1 MAIQQ
6 VSRITVR
13 KGLAEDLPQPL
24 AGAELG
30 WATDQRRL
38 YVGNG
43 ALADGAP
50 VVGNTEILTEFS
62 DLFEYAS
69 AYTYEGAAA
78 GYVVQT
84 GATSGSPISQSL
96 QRRLDSYAIVTDF
109 GATGDGLTDD
119 TAAIN
124 RALFQLYCVQ
134 NNAAMR
140 RSLFFPAGEY
150 IVTDTILIPAYASL
164 YGEGSDSSI
173 IKFLVLPWAANTAYA
188 QGVLVKDEDPMTAV
202 ISYYRSKIP
211 VPTTGIPLSNTTYWD
226 PTTLPT
232 YVARTTDS
240 QQQIGANIGVGGATP
255 PTRISISRMAF
266 RTEEAVTGGHDVLLF
281 ENVDN
286 ASLQECSLQGPLA
299 TADLD
304 VATNDLAG
312 ARFASTASLP
322 CESITLDRCTFTGLT
337 YGINTEYLTKG
348 VTVRDS
354 YFRTLYQGVILGSNS
369 VILGGP
375 SGFRIMGSTF
385 DLVYAEGVI
394 INNCSLNGTAY
405 NTFLDVGNKFA
416 GSTPLDPAQA
426 SPVLSINAD
435 NNVSVGDVFAR
446 TDLQAAGSQP
456 RIYLF
461 DDSTTPR
468 TVPASIAFT
477 NGRTMQ
483 LGAYTRQSGLQ
494 QEIADGTTVALFT
507 IDTSAGPAG
516 LPFGNPESFA
526 VDYTMIRDTAI
537 SRAVRRGRFTVV
549 SSDSGDSALAAPLT
563 WEDEFTENSQVDMT
577 LAVTEISGDVTV
589 SVSSSATGEDG
600 RIYYS
605 LVYLA

>member
-38 YVGNG
+38 YIGNG

-62 DLFEYAS
+62 DLFEYTS
-69 AYTYEGAAA
+69 AYIYQGAAA

-84 GATSGSPISQSL
+84 GATSGSPVSQSL
-96 QRRLDSYAIVTDF
+96 QSRLDSYAIVTDF
-109 GATGDGLTDD
+109 GATGNGVTDD

-134 NNAAMR
+134 NNPAMR

-150 IVTDTILIPAYASL
+150 IVTDTILIPPYARL

-173 IKFLVLPWAANTAYA
+173 IKFSVLPWAANTAYA
-188 QGVLVKDEDPMTAV
+188 QAGILVED
-202 ISYYRSKIP
+202 SGNYYRSKIP
-211 VPTTGIPLSNTTYWD
+211 VPASGILLTNATYWD

-232 YVARTTDS
+232 YVARTVDS
-240 QQQIGANIGVGGATP
+240 QQQTGVNIGNGGATP

-266 RTEEAVTGGHDVLLF
+266 RTEEAVTGGHDVFLF
-281 ENVDN
+281 ERVNN
-286 ASLQECSLQGPLA
+286 TSLQECSLQGPLA
-299 TADLD
+299 QADLD

-322 CESITLDRCTFTGLT
+322 CESITLDRCTFSGLT
-337 YGINTEYLTKG
+337 YGINTATLTKG
-348 VTVRDS
+348 VIVRDG
-354 YFRTLYQGVILGSNS
+354 FFQTLYQGVVLGGT

-375 SGFRIMGSTF
+375 TGFRLIGNTF
-385 DLVYAEGVI
+385 DQIYAEGVI
-394 INNCSLNGTAY
+394 IDGCSLNGTAY
-405 NTFLDVGNKFA
+405 NTFLGVGNQFSA
-416 GSTPLDPAQA
+416 TPQTVGTS
-426 SPVLSINAD
+426 SPVISINAD

-446 TDLQAAGSQP
+446 TDAQAAATNP
-456 RIYLF
+456 RIFLF
-461 DDSTTPR
+461 DSSATPQ

-477 NGRTMQ
+477 NGRTIQM
-483 LGAYTRQSGLQ
+483 GAYTRQSGLQ
-494 QEIADGTTVALFT
+494 VEITDGTTVDLFT
-507 IDTSAGPAG
+507 IDTAAG
-516 LPFGNPESFA
+516 LANGGPQAFQ
-526 VDYTMIRDTAI
+526 VDYTMIRDTATG
-537 SRAVRRGRFTVV
+537 RAVRTGCLTVV
-549 SSDSGDSALAAPLT
+549 SSDTGDSAAAAPLT
-563 WEDEFTENSQVDMT
+563 WQDDFTENEQVDMT
-577 LAVTEISGDVTV
+577 LIVTESSGEVTV
-589 SVSSSATGEDG
+589 SVTSSATGEDG

-605 LVYLA
+605 VNYLA

>member
-38 YVGNG
+38 YIGNG

-62 DLFEYAS
+62 DLFEYSS
-69 AYTYEGAAA
+69 AYVYQGAAA

-84 GATSGSPISQSL
+84 GATSGSPVSQSL
-96 QRRLDSYAIVTDF
+96 QSRLDSYAIVTDF
-109 GATGDGLTDD
+109 GATGDGVTDD

-134 NNAAMR
+134 NNPAIR

-150 IVTDTILIPAYASL
+150 IVTDTILIPPFARL

-173 IKFLVLPWAANTAYA
+173 IKFSVLPWAADTAYDQA
-188 QGVLVKDEDPMTAV
+188 GILVEDSG
-202 ISYYRSKIP
+202 SYYRSKIP
-211 VPTTGIPLSNTTYWD
+211 VPATGILFSNTTYWD
-226 PTTLPT
+226 PTTLPA
-232 YVARTTDS
+232 YVARTADS
-240 QQQIGANIGVGGATP
+240 QQQTGVNIGNGGATP
-255 PTRISISRMAF
+255 PTRISISYMAF
-266 RTEEAVTGGHDVLLF
+266 RTDEAVAGGHDVFLF

-286 ASLQECSLQGPLA
+286 TSLQECSLQGPLVQSN
-299 TADLD
+299 LD

-312 ARFASTASLP
+312 VRFASTASRP
-322 CESITLDRCTFTGLT
+322 CESITMDRCTFSGLT
-337 YGINTEYLTKG
+337 YGINTATLTKG
-348 VTVRDS
+348 VIVRDGS
-354 YFRTLYQGVILGSNS
+354 FQNLYRGVVLGGNS

-375 SGFRIMGSTF
+375 TGLRLMGNTF
-385 DLVYAEGVI
+385 DLVYSEGVI
-394 INNCSLNGTAY
+394 IDNCSLNGTAY
-405 NTFLDVGNKFA
+405 NTFFDVGNKFA
-416 GSTPLDPAQA
+416 GSTPFDPAQA
-426 SPVLSINAD
+426 FPVLSINAD

-446 TDLQAAGSQP
+446 TDAQASASQP

-461 DDSTTPR
+461 DDSTTPK

-494 QEIADGTTVALFT
+494 QEIADGTTATLFT
-507 IDTSAGPAG
+507 IDTTSGPDP
-516 LPFGNPESFA
+516 LPVGNPESFA
-526 VDYTMIRDTAI
+526 VDYTMIRDTAT
-537 SRAVRRGRFTVV
+537 SRAVRTGRLTVV
-549 SSDSGDSALAAPLT
+549 SSDLGDSSLPNPLT
-563 WEDEFTENSQVDMT
+563 WQDDFTENSQVDMT
-577 LAVTEISGDVTV
+577 LVVTELSGVVTV

>member
-1 MAIQQ
+1 VAIQQ

-38 YVGNG
+38 YIGNG

-62 DLFEYAS
+62 DLFEYSS
-69 AYTYEGAAA
+69 AYTYQGDAA

-84 GATSGSPISQSL
+84 GETSGTPISQSL
-96 QRRLDSYAIVTDF
+96 QSRLDSYAIVTDF
-109 GATGDGLTDD
+109 GARGDGVTDD
-119 TAAIN
+119 TSAIN

-134 NNAAMR
+134 NNAQVR

-150 IVTDTILIPAYASL
+150 IVTDTILIPPYARL
-164 YGEGSDSSI
+164 YGEGRDSSI
-173 IKFLVLPWAANTAYA
+173 IKFSVLPWAANTAYNQA
-188 QGVLVKDEDPMTAV
+188 GILVED
-202 ISYYRSKIP
+202 SGNYYRSRIP
-211 VPTTGIPLSNTTYWD
+211 VPATGIPISNTTYWD
-226 PTTLPT
+226 PTTLPA
-232 YVARTTDS
+232 YVARTADS
-240 QQQIGANIGVGGATP
+240 QQQTGANIGVGGATP
-255 PTRISISRMAF
+255 PQKISVSNLAF
-266 RTEEAVTGGHDVLLF
+266 RTEEAVTGGHDVFLF
-281 ENVDN
+281 ESV
-286 ASLQECSLQGPLA
+286 SEISVQECSFQGPLT
-299 TADLD
+299 TANLD
-304 VATNDLAG
+304 AATNDLAG
-312 ARFASTASLP
+312 ARFVSTASLP
-322 CESITLDRCTFTGLT
+322 CESITLDRCSFTGLT
-337 YGINTEYLTKG
+337 YGVNTQYLTKG
-348 VTVRDS
+348 VTVRDGD
-354 YFRTLYQGVILGSNS
+354 FRTLYQGVILGGT
-369 VILGGP
+369 VVLGGP
-375 SGFRIMGSTF
+375 QGFRIVGNTF
-385 DLVYAEGVI
+385 DEIYAEGVV
-394 INNCSLNGTAY
+394 INTCSLNGTAY

-416 GSTPLDPAQA
+416 GSTPFDPAQA

-446 TDLQAAGSQP
+446 TDAQAAGSQP
-456 RIYLF
+456 RVYLF
-461 DDSTTPR
+461 DESTTPR

-507 IDTSAGPAG
+507 IDTSAGPQG

-526 VDYTMIRDTAI
+526 VDYTMIRDTAT
-537 SRAVRRGRFTVV
+537 SRAVRTGRLTVV
-549 SSDSGDSALAAPLT
+549 SSDTSDSSIPNPLT
-563 WEDEFTENSQVDMT
+563 WQDEFTENSQVDMT
-577 LAVTEISGDVTV
+577 LVVAEVSGDVTV

-605 LVYLA
+605 LNYLA

>member
-38 YVGNG
+38 YIGNG

-69 AYTYEGAAA
+69 AYVYQGAAA

-84 GATSGSPISQSL
+84 GATSGSPVSQSL
-96 QRRLDSYAIVTDF
+96 QSRLDSYAIVTDF
-109 GATGDGLTDD
+109 GATGDGVTDD

-134 NNAAMR
+134 NNPAIR

-150 IVTDTILIPAYASL
+150 IVTDTILIPPFARL

-173 IKFLVLPWAANTAYA
+173 IKFSVLPWAADTAYDQA
-188 QGVLVKDEDPMTAV
+188 GILVEDSG
-202 ISYYRSKIP
+202 SYYRSKIP
-211 VPTTGIPLSNTTYWD
+211 VPATGILFSNTTYWD
-226 PTTLPT
+226 PTTLPA
-232 YVARTTDS
+232 YVARTADS
-240 QQQIGANIGVGGATP
+240 QQQTGVNIGNGGATP
-255 PTRISISRMAF
+255 PTRISISYMAF
-266 RTEEAVTGGHDVLLF
+266 RTDEAVAGGHDVFLF

-286 ASLQECSLQGPLA
+286 TSLQECSLQGPLVQSN
-299 TADLD
+299 LD

-312 ARFASTASLP
+312 VRFASTASRP
-322 CESITLDRCTFTGLT
+322 CESITMDRCTFSGLT
-337 YGINTEYLTKG
+337 YGINTATLTKG
-348 VTVRDS
+348 VIVRDGS
-354 YFRTLYQGVILGSNS
+354 FQNLYRGVVLGGNS

-375 SGFRIMGSTF
+375 TGLRLMGNTF
-385 DLVYAEGVI
+385 DLVYSEGVI
-394 INNCSLNGTAY
+394 IDNCSLNGTAY
-405 NTFLDVGNKFA
+405 NTFFDVGNKFA
-416 GSTPLDPAQA
+416 GSTPFDHAQA
-426 SPVLSINAD
+426 FAVLAINAD

-446 TDLQAAGSQP
+446 TDAQASASQP

-461 DDSTTPR
+461 DDSTTPK

-477 NGRTMQ
+477 NGRTIQ

-494 QEIADGTTVALFT
+494 QEIADGTTATLFT
-507 IDTSAGPAG
+507 IDTTSGPDP
-516 LPFGNPESFA
+516 LPVGNPESFA
-526 VDYTMIRDTAI
+526 VDYTMIRDTAT
-537 SRAVRRGRFTVV
+537 SRAVRTGRLTVV
-549 SSDSGDSALAAPLT
+549 SSDLGDSSLPNPLT
-563 WEDEFTENSQVDMT
+563 WQDDFTENSQVDMT
-577 LAVTEISGDVTV
+577 LVVTELSGVVTV

>member
-38 YVGNG
+38 YIGNG

-62 DLFEYAS
+62 DLFAYSS

-78 GYVVQT
+78 GYTVQT
-84 GATSGSPISQSL
+84 GATSGAPVSQSL
-96 QRRLDSYAIVTDF
+96 QSRLDSYAIITEF
-109 GATGDGLTDD
+109 GAVGDGVTDD

-134 NNAAMR
+134 SNPAIR

-150 IVTDTILIPAYASL
+150 IVTDTILIPPYARL
-164 YGEGSDSSI
+164 YGEGSNSSI
-173 IKFLVLPWAANTAYA
+173 IKFSVLPWAANTAYPQA
-188 QGVLVKDEDPMTAV
+188 GVLVV
-202 ISYYRSKIP
+202 NSGNYYRSKIP
-211 VPTTGIPLSNTTYWD
+211 VPATGIQVSDTTYWD
-226 PTTLPT
+226 PTTLPE

-240 QQQIGANIGVGGATP
+240 QQQTGVNIGVNGATA
-255 PTRISISRMAF
+255 PTRISISNMAF
-266 RTEEAVTGGHDVLLF
+266 GTEETVAGGHDVFLF
-281 ENVDN
+281 ENVSN
-286 ASLQECSLQGPLA
+286 TSVQECSFQGVL
-299 TADLD
+299 TQVNLD
-304 VATNDLAG
+304 SAGNDLAG
-312 ARFASTASLP
+312 VRFSSTSSLP
-322 CESITLDRCTFTGLT
+322 CESITLDRCSFTGLT

-348 VTVRDS
+348 VTVRDG
-354 YFRTLYQGVILGSNS
+354 YFGTLYQGVILGGT
-369 VILGGP
+369 VVLGGP
-375 SGFRIMGSTF
+375 TGFRIIGNTF
-385 DLVYAEGVI
+385 DDIYAQGVVI
-394 INNCSLNGTAY
+394 DACSLNGTAY
-405 NTFLDVGNKFA
+405 NTFLGVGNQFSVIPQTVGTSSA
-416 GSTPLDPAQA
+416 
-426 SPVLSINAD
+426 VISINAD

-446 TDLQAAGSQP
+446 TDTQARDTNP

-461 DDSTTPR
+461 NTDTTPQS
-468 TVPASIAFT
+468 VPTSIAFT

-494 QEIADGTTVALFT
+494 QEIPDGTTVQLFT
-507 IDTSAGPAG
+507 INTAAG
-516 LPFGNPESFA
+516 LANGGPQSFA
-526 VDYTMIRDTAI
+526 IDYTMIRDV
-537 SRAVRRGRFTVV
+537 SQAVRTGRLTVV
-549 SSDSGDSALAAPLT
+549 STDVGDSSIPNPLT
-563 WEDEFTENSQVDMT
+563 WQDDFVENSQTDMN
-577 LAVTEISGDVTV
+577 LSIVESSGIVTV

>member
-38 YVGNG
+38 YIGNG

-62 DLFEYAS
+62 DLFEYS
-69 AYTYEGAAA
+69 SVYVYQGAAA

-84 GATSGSPISQSL
+84 GATSGSPVSQSL
-96 QRRLDSYAIVTDF
+96 QSRLDSYAIVTDF
-109 GATGDGLTDD
+109 GATGDGVTDD

-134 NNAAMR
+134 NNPAMR

-150 IVTDTILIPAYASL
+150 IVTDTILIPPYACL

-173 IKFLVLPWAANTAYA
+173 IKFSVLPWAANTAYNQA
-188 QGVLVKDEDPMTAV
+188 GILVED
-202 ISYYRSKIP
+202 SGNYYRSKIP
-211 VPTTGIPLSNTTYWD
+211 VPATGILLSNATYWD

-232 YVARTTDS
+232 YVARTADS
-240 QQQIGANIGVGGATP
+240 QQQIGANIGVGGARP

-266 RTEEAVTGGHDVLLF
+266 RTEEAVTGGHDVFLF
-281 ENVDN
+281 ENVN
-286 ASLQECSLQGPLA
+286 NTTLQECSLQGPLT

-322 CESITLDRCTFTGLT
+322 CTSITLDRCTFFGLT
-337 YGINTEYLTKG
+337 YGINTATLTKG
-348 VTVRDS
+348 VIVRDG
-354 YFRTLYQGVILGSNS
+354 FFQTLYQGVILGGT
-369 VILGGP
+369 VVLGGP
-375 SGFRIMGSTF
+375 QGFRIVGNTF
-385 DLVYAEGVI
+385 DEIYAEGVI
-394 INNCSLNGTAY
+394 IDGCSLNGTAY
-405 NTFLDVGNKFA
+405 NICLGVGNQFSA
-416 GSTPLDPAQA
+416 TPQSFGTS
-426 SPVLSINAD
+426 SPVISINAD
-435 NNVSVGDVFAR
+435 NNVSVGDVFSR
-446 TDLQAAGSQP
+446 TDAQAAATNP
-456 RIYLF
+456 RISLF
-461 DDSTTPR
+461 DSSTTPQA
-468 TVPASIAFT
+468 VPASIAFT
-477 NGRTMQ
+477 NGRTIQ

-494 QEIADGTTVALFT
+494 VEIPDGTTVSIFT
-507 IDTSAGPAG
+507 IDTAAG
-516 LPFGNPESFA
+516 LANGGPQSFA
-526 VDYTMIRDTAI
+526 IDYTMIRDTPVG
-537 SRAVRRGRFTVV
+537 RAVRTGRLTVV
-549 SSDSGDSALAAPLT
+549 SSDISDSSLPLPLT
-563 WEDEFTENSQVDMT
+563 WQDDFTENSQVDMT
-577 LAVTEISGDVTV
+577 LVVTEVSGDVTV
-589 SVSSSATGEDG
+589 SVTSSATGEDG

>member
-30 WATDQRRL
+30 WTTDQRKL
-38 YVGNG
+38 YIGNG

-62 DLFEYAS
+62 DLFEYSS
-69 AYTYEGAAA
+69 AYVYQGAAA

-84 GATSGSPISQSL
+84 GETSGSPVSQSL
-96 QRRLDSYAIVTDF
+96 QSRLDSYAIVTDF
-109 GATGDGLTDD
+109 GATGDGVTDD

-134 NNAAMR
+134 SNPAIR

-150 IVTDTILIPAYASL
+150 IVTDTILIPPYARL

-173 IKFLVLPWAANTAYA
+173 IKFSVLPWAANTAYSQA
-188 QGVLVKDEDPMTAV
+188 GILVEHLGN
-202 ISYYRSKIP
+202 YYRSRIP
-211 VPTTGIPLSNTTYWD
+211 VPATGILFSNTTYWD
-226 PTTLPT
+226 PTTLPA
-232 YVARTTDS
+232 YVARTADS
-240 QQQIGANIGVGGATP
+240 QQQIGANIGVGGATA
-255 PTRISISRMAF
+255 PTRISISNMAF
-266 RTEEAVTGGHDVLLF
+266 KTDEAVTGGHDVFLF

-286 ASLQECSLQGPLA
+286 ASLQECSLQGPLVQA
-299 TADLD
+299 NLD

-312 ARFASTASLP
+312 VRFASTASLP
-322 CESITLDRCTFTGLT
+322 CESITLDRCTFSGLT
-337 YGINTEYLTKG
+337 YGINTATLTKG
-348 VTVRDS
+348 VVVRDG
-354 YFRTLYQGVILGSNS
+354 FFQTLYQGVILGANS
-369 VILGGP
+369 VILDGP
-375 SGFRIMGSTF
+375 TGFRLVGNTF

-405 NTFLDVGNKFA
+405 NIFLSVGDRFQTTTPSS
-416 GSTPLDPAQA
+416 GSTP
-426 SPVLSINAD
+426 VVRINAD
-435 NNVSVGDVFAR
+435 NNVSMGDVFR
-446 TDLQAAGSQP
+446 RSDSDAATRNP

-461 DDSTTPR
+461 DDSTTPK

-494 QEIADGTTVALFT
+494 QEIADGTTATLFT
-507 IDTSAGPAG
+507 VDTTTGPEG
-516 LPFGNPESFA
+516 LPFGKPQSFA
-526 VDYTMIRDTAI
+526 VDYTMIRDTVI
-537 SRAVRRGRFTVV
+537 SRAVRTGRLTVV
-549 SSDSGDSALAAPLT
+549 SSDTSDSSLPFPLT
-563 WEDEFTENSQVDMT
+563 WQDDFTENSQVDMT
-577 LAVTEISGDVTV
+577 LLCTESSGIVTV
-589 SVSSSATGEDG
+589 SVSSSVTGEDG

>member
-1 MAIQQ
+1 VAIQQ

-38 YVGNG
+38 YIGNG

-62 DLFEYAS
+62 DLFEYSS
-69 AYTYEGAAA
+69 AYVYQGAAA

-84 GATSGSPISQSL
+84 GATSGSPVSQSL
-96 QRRLDSYAIVTDF
+96 QSRLDSYAIVTEF
-109 GATGDGLTDD
+109 GATGDGATDD

-134 NNAAMR
+134 NNPAMR

-150 IVTDTILIPAYASL
+150 IVTDTILIPPYACL

-173 IKFLVLPWAANTAYA
+173 IKFSVLPWAANTAYA
-188 QGVLVKDEDPMTAV
+188 QAGILVED
-202 ISYYRSKIP
+202 SGNYYRSKIP
-211 VPTTGIPLSNTTYWD
+211 VPATGILLSNVTYWD
-226 PTTLPT
+226 PTTLPA
-232 YVARTTDS
+232 YVARTADS
-240 QQQIGANIGVGGATP
+240 QQQTGANIGVGGARP

-266 RTEEAVTGGHDVLLF
+266 RTEEAVTGGHDVFLF
-281 ENVDN
+281 ENVN
-286 ASLQECSLQGPLA
+286 NTTLQECSLQGPLVQA
-299 TADLD
+299 SLD

-337 YGINTEYLTKG
+337 YGINTATLTRG
-348 VTVRDS
+348 VIVRDGS
-354 YFRTLYQGVILGSNS
+354 FQTLYQGVILGSNS
-369 VILGGP
+369 VIPPGVTT
-375 SGFRIMGSTF
+375 GFRIIGNTF

-405 NTFLDVGNKFA
+405 NTFLGVGNQFSA
-416 GSTPLDPAQA
+416 TPQSFGTS
-426 SPVLSINAD
+426 SPVISINAD
-435 NNVSVGDVFAR
+435 NNVSVGDVFSR
-446 TDLQAAGSQP
+446 TDAQAADTNP
-456 RIYLF
+456 RISLF
-461 DDSTTPR
+461 NAASTPQ

-477 NGRTMQ
+477 NGRTIQ

-494 QEIADGTTVALFT
+494 VEIPDGTTVSIFT
-507 IDTSAGPAG
+507 IDTAAG
-516 LPFGNPESFA
+516 LVNGGPQSFA
-526 VDYTMIRDTAI
+526 IDYTMIRDTLVG
-537 SRAVRRGRFTVV
+537 RAVRTGRLTVV
-549 SSDSGDSALAAPLT
+549 SSDTGDSAAAAPLT
-563 WEDEFTENSQVDMT
+563 WQDDFTENSQVDMT
-577 LAVTEISGDVTV
+577 LVVTEASGDVTV
-589 SVSSSATGEDG
+589 SVSSSATGEAG
-600 RIYYS
+600 RIFYS